1 MLRSAEGDWE
11 IAQSVNRDYFHLKP
25 SWFQI
30 NLFAK
35 DDKAMTAEGNEGNAI
50 LIVGPNTLQN
60 ELIASFLEKET
71 SVKCF
76 AIDNYAELES
86 LHASGEDQHLLLYDC
101 MGKAIDGCME
111 QCAPLLEKN
120 PGMHRLCLFN
130 LKKGA
135 GLEPGLVTQGV
146 RGFFY
151 SEEPFQQLAKGVRAV
166 LNGEFWVS
174 RKIMTD
180 LIIKNNLPARVHED
194 ILSRRETD
202 ILAMIVEGATNEEIA
217 DKLCIS
223 KHTVKTHLYNIFKKL
238 DVRSRFQAAL
248 WAAKHL

>member
-1 MLRSAEGDWE
+1 
-11 IAQSVNRDYFHLKP
+11 
-25 SWFQI
+25 
-30 NLFAK
+30 
-35 DDKAMTAEGNEGNAI
+35 MTLEGNVI

-76 AIDNYAELES
+76 TLDNYNELKSHSSAGKE
-86 LHASGEDQHLLLYDC
+86 QHLLLYDC
-101 MGKAIDGCME
+101 MGRAVDGCME
-111 QCAPLLEKN
+111 ECAPLIEKN

-135 GLEPGLVTQGV
+135 GVEPSLVAQGV

-151 SEEPFQQLAKGVRAV
+151 AEEPFQHLAKGVQAV

-174 RKIMTD
+174 RKIMTE
-180 LIIKNNLPARVHED
+180 LILKNNLAAKVHEN

-202 ILAMIVEGATNEEIA
+202 ILTMIVEGSTNEEIA

-223 KHTVKTHLYNIFKKL
+223 KHTVKTHLYNVFKKIS
-238 DVRSRFQAAL
+238 VKSRFQAAL